1 MTHLSSS
8 EGESIMF
15 INQKVASETYGSLNE
30 KSKQE
35 IVVRMYVQS
44 FDNETI
50 ANTTGLTLNQV
61 NEQILHVKSG
71 ELIKS
76 FEIASNM
83 IIAGL
88 DLDLV
93 ANVTGL
99 QKSAVEELK
108 KEMIEKGDI

>member
-1 MTHLSSS
+1 MFLNKKVGS
-8 EGESIMF
+8 EIYWSF
-15 INQKVASETYGSLNE
+15 NE

-50 ANTTGLTLNQV
+50 ANATGLSINQV

-71 ELIKS
+71 ELIRS

-83 IIAGL
+83 IHTGF
-88 DLDLV
+88 DLDFV
-93 ANVTGL
+93 ANVTGI

-108 KEMIEKGDI
+108 KEMIEKGDISN

>member
-1 MTHLSSS
+1 
-8 EGESIMF
+8 MF
-15 INQKVASETYGSLNE
+15 LNKKEASEIYGNLNE

-44 FDNETI
+44 YDNETI
-50 ANTTGLTLNQV
+50 ANVTGLALNQV
-61 NEQILHVKSG
+61 KEQIFHLKSG

-76 FEIASNM
+76 LEIASNM

-93 ANVTGL
+93 AKVTGL
-99 QKSAVEELK
+99 QQSAVEELK
-108 KEMIEKGDI
+108 KEMIEKGDITE

>member
-1 MTHLSSS
+1 
-8 EGESIMF
+8 MF
-15 INQKVASETYGSLNE
+15 VNKKVASEIYGNFNE

-50 ANTTGLTLNQV
+50 ANATGLTLNQV

-71 ELIKS
+71 ELLKS
-76 FEIASNM
+76 FEIASKM
-83 IIAGL
+83 IVTCW

-93 ANVTGL
+93 ANLTGL
-99 QKSAVEELK
+99 QNSVVEELK
-108 KEMIEKGDI
+108 KEMIEKGDISN

>member
-1 MTHLSSS
+1 MFLSK
-8 EGESIMF
+8 
-15 INQKVASETYGSLNE
+15 KVASEIYGSLNE

-35 IVVRMYVQS
+35 IVVRMYIRS

-50 ANTTGLTLNQV
+50 ANATGLTFNQV

-83 IIAGL
+83 IITGL
-88 DLDLV
+88 DLDVV
-93 ANVTGL
+93 AKVTGL
-99 QKSAVEELK
+99 EKSAVEELK
-108 KEMIEKGDI
+108 KEMIEKGDISN